1 MELAMDG
8 MALRSRWE
16 FKLVETKSVSNQQLI
31 EWQYAHAAT
40 LRSQR
45 GCNPFSIEWA
55 AHGLLVRTG

>member
-31 EWQYAHAAT
+31 EWQYAHAEIPKG
-40 LRSQR
+40 LQ
-45 GCNPFSIEWA
+45 PFQY
-55 AHGLLVRTG
+55 